1 MKLIVKICGLTT
13 EEALDAAITA
23 GADMVGLV
31 FFPPSPRYL
40 TLERAT
46 ALAARARGRAEIVAL
61 TVDTPDRGLEEIVES
76 VRPDWLQLHGNEA
89 PDRVR
94 AMKKRFARRM
104 IKAIGVREPGDLL
117 VAGRYRGVA
126 DRLLLDAKPPKDAPL
141 PGGNGAVFDWTILED
156 FEPGLPFLLSGGLDP
171 SNVGTAIRLARAPG
185 VDVSSGVESAPGKK
199 DPALIRA
206 FIAAARRAAVRQPER
221 IFS

>member
-1 MKLIVKICGLTT
+1 MKLIVKICGLTA
-13 EEALDAAITA
+13 EEGLDAAIAA

-46 ALAARARGRAEIVAL
+46 ALAGRARGRAEIVAL
-61 TVDTPDRGLEEIVES
+61 TVDMPDRGIEEMVEN

-94 AMKKRFARRM
+94 ALKKRFARRV
-104 IKAIGVREPGDLL
+104 IKAIGIREPADL
-117 VAGRYRGVA
+117 AAAERYRTVA

-141 PGGNGAVFDWTILED
+141 PGGNGTPFDWTILQD
-156 FEPGLPFLLSGGLDP
+156 FEPGLPFLLSGGLDAF
-171 SNVGTAIRLARAPG
+171 NVGTAIRLARAPG
-185 VDVSSGVESAPGKK
+185 VDVSSGVEAAPGKK

-206 FIAAARRAAVRQPER
+206 FVAAARRAAVRQPER
-221 IFS
+221 TFS

>member
-13 EEALDAAITA
+13 EEALDAAIAA
-23 GADMVGLV
+23 GADMVGFV

-61 TVDTPDRGLEEIVES
+61 TVDAPDRGLEEIVES

-94 AMKKRFARRM
+94 AVKKRFARRM
-104 IKAIGVREPGDLL
+104 IKAIGIREPGDLAA
-117 VAGRYRGVA
+117 AGRYRAVA

-141 PGGNGAVFDWTILED
+141 PGGNGTSFDWTILED

-171 SNVGTAIRLARAPG
+171 SNVGTAIRMARAPG
-185 VDVSSGVESAPGKK
+185 VDVSSGVETAPGKK

>member
-13 EEALDAAITA
+13 EEALDAAIAA

-61 TVDTPDRGLEEIVES
+61 TVDTPDRGLGEIVES

-206 FIAAARRAAVRQPER
+206 FISAARRAAVRQPER

>member
-13 EEALDAAITA
+13 EETLDAAIAA
-23 GADMVGLV
+23 GADMVGFV

-46 ALAARARGRAEIVAL
+46 ALASRARGRAEIVAL
-61 TVDTPDRGLEEIVES
+61 TVDIPDRGLDEIVAT

-94 AMKKRFARRM
+94 MIKKRYARRV
-104 IKAIGVREPGDLL
+104 IKAIGVREPADLL
-117 VAGRYRGVA
+117 AAARYRGIA
-126 DRLLLDAKPPKDAPL
+126 DRLLLDAKPPKGADR
-141 PGGNGAVFDWTILED
+141 PGGNGTAFDWAILED
-156 FEPGLPFLLSGGLDP
+156 FEPGLPFLLSGGLDATT
-171 SNVGTAIRLARAPG
+171 VGTAIRMARAPG
-185 VDVSSGVESAPGKK
+185 VDVSSGVETAPGRK
-199 DPALIRA
+199 DPALIRT

-221 IFS
+221 TFS

>member
-13 EEALDAAITA
+13 EEALDAAIAA
-23 GADMVGLV
+23 GADMVGFV

-40 TLERAT
+40 SLERAT
-46 ALAARARGRAEIVAL
+46 ALASRARGQAEIVAL
-61 TVDTPDRGLEEIVES
+61 TVDMPDRGLDDIVEN

-94 AMKKRFARRM
+94 MVKKRFARRV
-104 IKAIGVREPGDLL
+104 IKAIGVREPGDL
-117 VAGRYRGVA
+117 AAAQRYRTIA
-126 DRLLLDAKPPKDAPL
+126 DRLLLDAKPPKGAPL
-141 PGGNGAVFDWTILED
+141 PGGNGAAFDWAILED
-156 FEPGLPFLLSGGLDP
+156 FEPGFTFLLSGGLDAA
-171 SNVGTAIRLARAPG
+171 NVGTAIRMARAPG
-185 VDVSSGVESAPGKK
+185 VDVSSGVETAPGKK

-206 FIAAARRAAVRQPER
+206 FVAAARRAAVRQPER

>member
-61 TVDTPDRGLEEIVES
+61 TVDTPDRGLGEIVES